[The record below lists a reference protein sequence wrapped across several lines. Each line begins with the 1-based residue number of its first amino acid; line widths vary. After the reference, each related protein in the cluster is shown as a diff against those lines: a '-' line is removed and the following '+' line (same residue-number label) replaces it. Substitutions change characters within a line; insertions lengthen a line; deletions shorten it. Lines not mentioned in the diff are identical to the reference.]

1 MLITQTLQLI
11 FPAPTF
17 YYHIHKSKKTHEI
30 LKISNICVVRILK
43 GDRTENGVEAVF
55 EVIIAQQF
63 LKVMSYKPADSRSV
77 HLKQNKYKENHIKIQ

>member
-1 MLITQTLQLI
+1 MR
-11 FPAPTF
+11 
-17 YYHIHKSKKTHEI
+17 

-63 LKVMSYKPADSRSV
+63 LKNDE
-77 HLKQNKYKENHIKIQ
+77 L